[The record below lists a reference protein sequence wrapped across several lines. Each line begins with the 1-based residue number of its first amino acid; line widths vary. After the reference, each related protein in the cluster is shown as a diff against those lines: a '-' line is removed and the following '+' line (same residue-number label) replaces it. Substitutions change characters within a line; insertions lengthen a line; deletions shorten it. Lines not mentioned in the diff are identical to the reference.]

1 MKVLKF
7 RIHET
12 YFEEF
17 KNICIEEDL
26 NVKKKL
32 NILVAQDRFPSDIK
46 SYFPEEH
53 YDNLRSMTLKVNE
66 HLFKGVMKNCGL
78 YDFRV
83 RDYMPYLIYKFL
95 LSRKEQ

>member
-7 RIHET
+7 RIHED

-17 KNICIEEDL
+17 KNICIAEEM

-32 NILVAQDRFPSDIK
+32 NVLVSQDTSPSDIK
-46 SYFPEEH
+46 SYFPEDHSEH
-53 YDNLRSMTLKVNE
+53 LRSMTLKVNE
-66 HLFKGVMKNCGL
+66 QLFKGVMKNCGF

-95 LSRKEQ
+95 LSKK